1 MTTQTNVEMLE
12 IVRRS
17 VNSCCRGS
25 GWSLRIG
32 IVSASVLL
40 WANASQAQV
49 VVPVGGYGWGG
60 VGTAESAAEHGAADI
75 IRSEGYYNMTTGKGM
90 VHAEKARSLF
100 LENKKAEYQAHNAG
114 KEQNSA
120 RLAQKRERDR
130 HSAEALKAAAK
141 SEVAAPLSADVLN
154 PETGRIVWPKA
165 LLDNKYTTKRTE
177 IEKLIE
183 LRARTSGGPNCQT
196 KIEAATS
203 EMAALLKTTAS
214 SNKVSSTDYMKARKF
229 LDSLATTVSQ
239 S

>member
-17 VNSCCRGS
+17 VNSCWRGS

-40 WANASQAQV
+40 WASSSQAQV

-75 IRSEGYYNMTTGKGM
+75 IRSEGYYNLTTGQGM
-90 VHAEKARSLF
+90 VHAEKARGLL
-100 LENKKAEYQAHNAG
+100 LENLKKENQARIAG

-120 RLAQKRERDR
+120 RVAQKREGNR

-141 SEVAAPLSADVLN
+141 SETAAPLSAEALN
-154 PETGRIVWPKA
+154 PETGKIAWPKA
-165 LLDNKYTTKRTE
+165 LLDDKYSAKRTE
-177 IEKLIE
+177 LEKLIE
-183 LRARTSGGPNCQT
+183 LRARTSGGPNCQAR
-196 KIEAATS
+196 IEAATS
-203 EMAALLKTTAS
+203 ELASLLKSNVS
-214 SNKVSSTDYMKARKF
+214 SNKVNATDYMKARKF
-229 LDSLATTVSQ
+229 LDSLAATVSH